1 MYESFK
7 KIDEYHLVINHS
19 IRAIY
24 ESYGSTLPKHLEQQL
39 ASVVYSIGEYIDDN
53 PKDSNVISDEYYRR
67 LVLNDTC
74 NDSNN

>member
-7 KIDEYHLVINHS
+7 KIDEYHLVIYHS

-67 LVLNDTC
+67 LVLDDTY
-74 NDSNN
+74 NNSNN

>member
-7 KIDEYHLVINHS
+7 KIDEYHVVIYHS

-67 LVLNDTC
+67 LVLDDTC
-74 NDSNN
+74 NESNN

>member
-7 KIDEYHLVINHS
+7 KIDEYHLVIYHS

-67 LVLNDTC
+67 LVLDDIYN
-74 NDSNN
+74 NSNN